1 MQGMLDG
8 FNCTWRRALSGMMVA
23 IYCALTIATASLLFT
38 SKVNAIE
45 LTQQCK
51 FLYEAFLNWNE
62 YYKVFA
68 YGPINKSLA
77 GCDFNRGEA
86 IAIAQCEKKWGSK
99 CSVYARSPVNGKVA
113 IVWDERT
120 NSEQLTALPP
130 RTPGERSEIH
140 VLIDVA
146 KNKLKTIVEQRDN
159 QIEAEN
165 AARAFTSKAQIV
177 YEVTEK
183 YEDRIQSAEHEILV
197 LDRKLADLN
206 IATGTPQRLMGTRNV
221 PNRRTRNEQVEYT
234 RKLKL
239 EQLHKSEAKRQRIV
253 ELELTNKK
261 EAKER
266 RRRVLV
272 RKRKVA
278 DAHER
283 EMAPIRRKNRRSF
296 AVIIGNRNYSGRI
309 PTVDFAHNDAD
320 AMRQFIINKLGYR
333 EGNVFDLRDAGVNAI
348 SAVLGNEKSHKGTLF
363 NALRKGQSDVI
374 VYYSGHGVPGLED
387 KRPYLLPV
395 DGDPNS
401 AEITGYSVDTMYAN
415 LTKLPARS
423 VTVFLDACF
432 SGESEKGMLVSSASG
447 ISVNPKMPSSKGQ
460 MTVITAAQGN
470 QLASWDP
477 KARHG
482 LFTKHLLD
490 ALNGEADGK
499 GYGNG
504 DGEVSLSEI
513 QNYLDD
519 EMTYQARATWKR
531 QQNAYVRG
539 SGDTILSTVFRVP

>member
-1 MQGMLDG
+1 LPV
-8 FNCTWRRALSGMMVA
+8 AILMVA
-23 IYCALTIATASLLFT
+23 AISACRPSSLKSPSYIPVSSAPIEQTASQMDDTTLCSF
-38 SKVNAIE
+38 AINTDGPASTWFGVPAITWDITMSSHIAE
-45 LTQQCK
+45 IQLRGISLWKCASLT
-51 FLYEAFLNWNE
+51 
-62 YYKVFA
+62 
-68 YGPINKSLA
+68 GNK
-77 GCDFNRGEA
+77 
-86 IAIAQCEKKWGSK
+86 
-99 CSVYARSPVNGKVA
+99 YNG
-113 IVWDERT
+113 
-120 NSEQLTALPP
+120 NSE
-130 RTPGERSEIH
+130 
-140 VLIDVA
+140 VA
-146 KNKLKTIVEQRDN
+146 RRD
-159 QIEAEN
+159 
-165 AARAFTSKAQIV
+165 
-177 YEVTEK
+177 YE
-183 YEDRIQSAEHEILV
+183 
-197 LDRKLADLN
+197 
-206 IATGTPQRLMGTRNV
+206 
-221 PNRRTRNEQVEYT
+221 

-239 EQLHKSEAKRQRIV
+239 NE
-253 ELELTNKK
+253 K
-261 EAKER
+261 EAKDRRIRLEQEEHNRKLEAERQRKAEAERQRKAEAERIRVAKLKQAKKHKAEER
-266 RRRVLV
+266 RQRELV
-272 RKRKVA
+272 RERKIL

-283 EMAPIRRKNRRSF
+283 EMLPIRRKNRNSF
-296 AVIIGNRNYSGRI
+296 AVIIGNRNYSGRV

-320 AMRQFIINKLGYR
+320 AMKRFIITKLGYR
-333 EGNVFDLRDAGVNAI
+333 EGNIFDLRDAGVNAI
-348 SAVLGNEKSHKGTLF
+348 SALLGNEKSHKGTLF

-387 KRPYLLPV
+387 ERPYLLPV

-415 LTKLPARS
+415 LAKLPARS

-499 GYGNG
+499 GYGND
-504 DGEVSLSEI
+504 DGKVSLSEI

-539 SGDTILSTVFRVP
+539 SGNTILSTVFRVP